1 MNNFESNTDTLQEFT
16 GNFSFFELNG
26 SLAEKHKDKHGFNE
40 IDIDT
45 EKEKGPKKDSEKIAC
60 SKEVSVIKL
69 AEEQIEI
76 VEISDDDD
84 NGNTCSSSDNPFFNF
99 CFEILAK

>member
-1 MNNFESNTDTLQEFT
+1 MNNFESNTDTLQEFI
-16 GNFSFFELNG
+16 GHSSFFKLNG
-26 SLAEKHKDKHGFNE
+26 SPAERHKEKHGFNE

-45 EKEKGPKKDSEKIAC
+45 EKKKGPKKDSEKITC
-60 SKEVSVIKL
+60 SKEVSIINL

-84 NGNTCSSSDNPFFNF
+84 NGNICSN
-99 CFEILAK
+99 